1 MKRGKSEQYALDES
15 QVAALFNEA
24 ESFENLLMLKLMAY
38 LGLRVSE
45 IAHLRADW
53 IHEGEIRIPPSQL
66 CDCSNCKGE
75 WHAKSKASVRSLP
88 IPNIIADDLYTFL
101 GHSPTGFNRT
111 RQALWWK
118 VKQIAKRA
126 KSQIKGP
133 SGDTVFPHAL
143 RATAATNFATKGMSA
158 VALCYI
164 MGWAELEMGQH
175 YINIAKA
182 KSEAHKQMK
191 EILG

>member
-1 MKRGKSEQYALDES
+1 MKRGKSEQYALDDN
-15 QVAALFNEA
+15 QVAALFQEA
-24 ESFENLLMLKLMAY
+24 KTFEDRLMLKLMVY

-45 IAHLRADW
+45 VAHLRVDW
-53 IHEGEIRIPPSQL
+53 IHNGEIRIPASQP

-75 WHAKSKASVRSLP
+75 WHPKSKASIRSLP
-88 IPNIIADDLYTFL
+88 ITDIIANDLYTFL
-101 GHSPTGFNRT
+101 QRSPRGFHIT
-111 RQALWWK
+111 RQEIWWK
-118 VKQIAKRA
+118 IKQIAKRA
-126 KSQIKGP
+126 KIKIGGL
-133 SGDTVFPHAL
+133 SGDTIFPHAL
-143 RATAATNFATKGMSA
+143 RATAATNFAAKGMTA
-158 VALCYI
+158 VALCYV